1 MQQRNVAIVI
11 RLGQVLIYNGDWD
24 ACVPYTDNEAWTS
37 GMGYEVTG
45 AAAAAVYP
53 MGLRGL

>member
-1 MQQRNVAIVI
+1 M
-11 RLGQVLIYNGDWD
+11 LIYNGDWD

-45 AAAAAVYP
+45 AAAAAAYP